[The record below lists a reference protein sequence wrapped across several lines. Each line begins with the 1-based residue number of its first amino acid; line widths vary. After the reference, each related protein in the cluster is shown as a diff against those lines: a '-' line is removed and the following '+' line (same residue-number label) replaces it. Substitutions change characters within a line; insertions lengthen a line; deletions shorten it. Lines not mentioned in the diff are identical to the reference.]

1 MRAFRERPAAVFR
14 YSSSVTDRSN
24 FAEGSYVGIEAANAD
39 RTSTDERSGS
49 APAPTTI
56 ALRKSRRSRAW
67 AVMATSC
74 EALSPGDQGRVAV
87 SILLLPGPWSALRHF
102 SGTPLSST
110 ATPHFPST
118 LVN

>member
-1 MRAFRERPAAVFR
+1 MRALRERPAAVFR

-49 APAPTTI
+49 APAPTAI

-67 AVMATSC
+67 AVMGTSC
-74 EALSPGDQGRVAV
+74 EALSPVDRGQVAV
-87 SILLLPGPWSALRHF
+87 SIRAVYQIRQF
-102 SGTPLSST
+102 SLSMRQRAARGLH
-110 ATPHFPST
+110 AT
-118 LVN
+118 